1 MSEASS
7 QAAKPSGSEI
17 ATLSFEAALAELEGI
32 VKSLETGQGSLAEAI
47 ESYERGVALRQ
58 RCEMLLA
65 EAEAKVQAIV
75 SAPGGSPSGGPTLRD
90 VE

>member
-1 MSEASS
+1 MP
-7 QAAKPSGSEI
+7 QAAGLEATPTGSSVESL
-17 ATLSFEAALAELEGI
+17 TFEAALEELERI
-32 VKSLETGQGSLAEAI
+32 VRSLEGGQGNLATAI

-58 RCEMLLA
+58 RCEKLLA

-75 SAPGGSPSGGPTLRD
+75 TAPAGGGMTLRD

>member
-1 MSEASS
+1 MP
-7 QAAKPSGSEI
+7 QAVGHQATPTGSGVE
-17 ATLSFEAALAELEGI
+17 TLTFEAALEELERI
-32 VKSLETGQGSLAEAI
+32 VRSLEGGQGNLATAI

-58 RCEMLLA
+58 RCEKLLA

-75 SAPGGSPSGGPTLRD
+75 TAPASGAMTLRD

>member
-1 MSEASS
+1 MP
-7 QAAKPSGSEI
+7 QAAGQQATPTVSGVEML
-17 ATLSFEAALAELEGI
+17 TFEAALEELERI
-32 VKSLETGQGSLAEAI
+32 VRSLEGGQGSLATAI

-58 RCEMLLA
+58 RCEKLLA

-75 SAPGGSPSGGPTLRD
+75 TTSGTGGVSLRD

>member
-1 MSEASS
+1 MPEARGQS
-7 QAAKPSGSEI
+7 AKPNGSEI
-17 ATLSFEAALAELEGI
+17 ESLTFEAALTELEGI
-32 VKSLETGQGSLAEAI
+32 VKSLEGGQGTLAEAI

-58 RCEMLLA
+58 RCEKLLA

-75 SAPGGSPSGGPTLRD
+75 STPGGPMLRD